1 MSEIPDIRQEHL
13 DKMTSGLYPY
23 EREAIAADLCESDG
37 HNWHLHMGPGIP
49 QWAGVRRCVR
59 CGYIDVDAEVLIAQA
74 VKLREEAMDQHWPDA
89 IVAYQTMLNL
99 IRGLR

>member
-1 MSEIPDIRQEHL
+1 M
-13 DKMTSGLYPY
+13 
-23 EREAIAADLCESDG
+23 
-37 HNWHLHMGPGIP
+37 
-49 QWAGVRRCVR
+49 R

-74 VKLREEAMDQHWPDA
+74 VKLREEAMDHHWPDA